1 MDLQEELESNIEKTS
16 DISADL
22 RYLMLQDIGKEGIG
36 QYEQDMAAMGEEDE
50 DLITH
55 TRAAMANGPEGEVT
69 LHTPPAEISLIDD

>member
-55 TRAAMANGPEGEVT
+55 TREQPWPMAQKERWPY
-69 LHTPPAEISLIDD
+69 TPRQPRYLW